1 MSAVH
6 PKVEEKVRGL
16 PDRPGIYVFEDE
28 AGNALYVGKAKSL
41 KKRGVTYLAGGHDP
55 RILTMLAEA
64 RDLDFVLTDSGAE
77 ALLLEN
83 NWIKSKR
90 PRYNILLRDDK
101 TYPYLKLTA
110 DPYPRLAFTR
120 RIRDDGAD
128 YFGPFIPGG
137 KARKAIKLVQKMFG
151 VRVCRIEIDGR
162 LPRPCL
168 YYDMHRCLGPCVDGL
183 TTREDY
189 DEAVAEAK
197 LFLSGKTARL
207 LRRLERRMERAS
219 AELEFEEAA
228 RVRDLIAEV
237 EILTER
243 RKLASVGGEDV
254 DVYGAFVAGGNASV
268 VILVMRGGQV
278 LDRRE
283 LFWEGV
289 GDVPIEDLLAEVVP
303 QVYDR
308 TTFIPKEVHLPAP
321 IAAAEEEEELLVEW
335 LSEKKGERVYLRMP
349 SRGPKA
355 DRVALAVRNA
365 EMAWR
370 RRFRLGKDFS
380 PGADLLR
387 RHFDLLEAP
396 RRIEGF
402 DVSTFQGGET
412 VASLVVWE
420 EGKMRKSDYRSFNI
434 RDPEGR
440 DLAGTDDFY
449 SMKQAVERRYRRRL
463 DEVGEMPD
471 LILIDGGR
479 GQLNAA
485 LEALS
490 LLGVEETPVVGLAKR
505 EEELYLPERPDP
517 LRLPRTDA
525 GLQLLQQVRDE
536 AHRFAVKRHRGRRS
550 KRTLRSRLDDLPGV
564 GPRRRR
570 ALLQRFG
577 SVQGVKEASLEEL
590 QDELGPTVGRR
601 VWEGVRPE
609 PAEGAADER
618 PRVE

>member
-6 PKVEEKVRGL
+6 PKVEKTVRDL

-55 RILTMLAEA
+55 RIVTMLSEA
-64 RDLDFVLTDSGAE
+64 RRLDFVLTDSGAE

-137 KARKAIKLVQKMFG
+137 KARKAVKLVQKLFG

-168 YYDMHRCLGPCVDGL
+168 YHDMHRCLGPCVDGL
-183 TTREDY
+183 TTRADY
-189 DEAVAEAK
+189 DEAIAEAK
-197 LFLSGKTARL
+197 LFLAGRTDRL
-207 LRRLERRMERAS
+207 LRRLEQRMERAS
-219 AELEFEEAA
+219 ADLEFEEAA

-237 EILTER
+237 EVLTER

-254 DVYGAFVAGGNASV
+254 DVYGAFVAGGNAAV
-268 VILVMRGGQV
+268 VILVMRNGQV

-289 GDVPIEDLLAEVVP
+289 GDVSIEDLLAEVVP

-321 IAAAEEEEELLVEW
+321 IAAAEEEEDLLVDW

-370 RRFRLGKDFS
+370 RRFRQGKDFW

-387 RHFDLLEAP
+387 RHLDLPEAP

-434 RDPEGR
+434 RDLE
-440 DLAGTDDFY
+440 GTDDFF
-449 SMKQAVERRYRRRL
+449 SMHQAVDRRYRRRL

-485 LEALS
+485 LEALAG
-490 LLGVEETPVVGLAKR
+490 LGVEETPVVGLAKR
-505 EEELYLPERPDP
+505 EEELYLPGRPDP

-564 GPRRRR
+564 GPRRRK

-577 SVQGVKEASLEEL
+577 SVQGVKEASLDDL
-590 QDELGPTVGRR
+590 QAALGPTVGRR
-601 VWEGVRPE
+601 VWEGTRPE
-609 PAEGAADER
+609 PAEEAAEE
-618 PRVE
+618 PGRVE